1 VGLDVQCEGRWGNQS
16 GAGRLQFEETE
27 ILFRGPFRLKIPVSS
42 VKSATAE
49 DGRLVLRFGKEKAE
63 FLVGPVA
70 AAKWLRK
77 LTTPRSRADK
87 LGVKPGLK
95 VGVLG
100 VSDPTFLDELK
111 GGGARVSVGRAPRD
125 ADLLFV
131 GMTRVSDLPKLSKL
145 RRSIKKNGA
154 IWVVWPKGVKAFRE
168 DDVRAYGPQAGL
180 VDVKVVSFS
189 DVLSGLKM
197 VIPVALR

>member
-1 VGLDVQCEGRWGNQS
+1 MGLDVPCEGRWGGQS
-16 GAGRLQFEETE
+16 GAGRLKFEETE

-42 VKSATAE
+42 VKSATA
-49 DGRLVLRFGKEKAE
+49 DGGTLVLRFGKEKAE

-70 AAKWLRK
+70 AEKWLRK
-77 LTTPRSRADK
+77 LSTPRSRIDK

-100 VSDPTFLDELK
+100 VADPSFLGELEDR
-111 GGGARVSVGRAPRD
+111 GALVSVGRAPKD
-125 ADLLFV
+125 ADLVFV
-131 GMTRVSDLPKLSKL
+131 GMTSLTDLPRLSKL
-145 RRSIKKNGA
+145 RTSIKKNGA
-154 IWVVWPKGVKAFRE
+154 IWVLWPKGVKAFRE
-168 DDVRAYGPQAGL
+168 DDVRAYGPRAGL